1 MNPVYG
7 RTIPWVIAAIIAS
20 WAFVLIV
27 LPQFAIIATAFEAP
41 KRQLPSAIAQT
52 LNNDAGTCISI
63 LKRMAADT
71 EAPEPASSGL
81 AIPSMSSPSLSLAIP
96 SMGSATKNPSK
107 RQYILQCERTT
118 TKISLNSDPDA
129 EPRTL
134 ASEYDLPELSVI
146 DTEPLNIQIEQAE
159 TIQGLAVT
167 LASTLIEAESQQ
179 SSFSWVNFEQLIE
192 ARLIPMTSAQKLE
205 ERGRLDS
212 KLWTALGLRFEKDG
226 EVYKRISL
234 ITLARTLVFAM
245 ITTALAFIACY
256 PVAYAIALASGPTQ
270 ALWLVVALIV
280 PYSIA
285 ELMRIYAWT
294 SVIANNGLLNTVFD
308 FLGFLS
314 IEAGEAVEFKRSPMT
329 VFVVILYTYIL
340 FMMFPMI
347 NVLSTLDKHQILAA
361 KDLGAP
367 MWRVHWRI
375 VLPHAKPGIA
385 VGAIATFMLAS
396 GAFSVPRIISR
407 GLQGEWFAQTIYN
420 KFFESQ
426 NGNVGAAFSVSY
438 VLVCFV
444 IVAIFMYLMRSRI
457 QDFAKVR

>member
-7 RTIPWVIAAIIAS
+7 RIIPWVIAAIIAI
-20 WAFVLIV
+20 WALVLIV
-27 LPQFAIIATAFEAP
+27 LPQLAIIATAFEAP

-63 LKRMAADT
+63 LKQMATDT
-71 EAPEPASSGL
+71 ETPKPSAGGL
-81 AIPSMSSPSLSLAIP
+81 AIPSMSSPSMGLAIP
-96 SMGSATKNPSK
+96 SMSNPASSVTKRS
-107 RQYILQCERTT
+107 YILQCERTT
-118 TKISLNSDPDA
+118 TEISLNSDPDA

-134 ASEYDLPELSVI
+134 ASEYGLPRLLVI
-146 DTEPLNIQIEQAE
+146 DTAPLSTQIEQAE
-159 TIQGLAVT
+159 TIQSLAEE
-167 LASTLIEAESQQ
+167 LARELLDAESQQ
-179 SSFSWVNFEQLIE
+179 SSFSWVNFEQLID
-192 ARLIPMTSAQKLE
+192 ARLIPMSDAQKLE
-205 ERGRLDS
+205 ERAQLDS
-212 KLWTALGLRFEKDG
+212 KLWTALGLRFEQDG
-226 EVYKRISL
+226 EVYKRISV

-256 PVAYAIALASGPTQ
+256 PVAYAIALASGPMR

-294 SVIANNGLLNTVFD
+294 SIIANNGLLNTLFD
-308 FLGFLS
+308 LAGFLS
-314 IEAGEAVEFKRSPMT
+314 IEDGEAIEFKRNPMT
-329 VFVVILYTYIL
+329 VFVVIFYTYIL

-361 KDLGAP
+361 KDLGAS

-426 NGNVGAAFSVSY
+426 NGNLGAAFSVSY

-444 IVAIFMYLMRSRI
+444 IVAVFMYLMRSRI